1 MQNESQ
7 MYCSDCFFFRNDG
20 ICKNPKVPRRD
31 VGYFQKAGSCFT
43 DPKEQN
49 EAELEQPAAE
59 IAQESPKI
67 EQTMSKENNTTPPEV
82 QQALDSVKRT
92 CAGCG
97 RELPITKFG
106 KNAYGYTKYCKDCMK
121 QRQMA
126 GKTKLPKESPEQ
138 HIALSV
144 EKRMQK
150 VAEITETLADAD
162 LAAELRRRGYSGK
175 LTRNQEL
182 NV

>member
-20 ICKNPKVPRRD
+20 ICKNPKTPRRD

-49 EAELEQPAAE
+49 EAELEQPAAG

-67 EQTMSKENNTTPPEV
+67 EQKPMEKEQNTRPATNTKV
-82 QQALDSVKRT
+82 
-92 CAGCG
+92 CADCG
-97 RELPITKFG
+97 RELPIESFQ
-106 KNAYGYTKYCKDCMK
+106 KNVKGERISVCKECMSK
-121 QRQMA
+121 RRKA
-126 GKTKLPKESPEQ
+126 GKTKLPKGTPEQ
-138 HIALSV
+138 HLLDAV
-144 EKRMQK
+144 AVRMEKT
-150 VAEITETLADAD
+150 AELCKCLTDAD
-162 LAAELRRRGYSGK
+162 LAGELRRRGYSGK